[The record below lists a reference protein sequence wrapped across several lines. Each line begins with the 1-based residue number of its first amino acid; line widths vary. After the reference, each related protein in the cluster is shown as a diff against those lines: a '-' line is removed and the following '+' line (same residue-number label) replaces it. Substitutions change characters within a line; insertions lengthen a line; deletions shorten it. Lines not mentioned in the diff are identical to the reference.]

1 MEYDSL
7 TDQVNTAVSSGISAG
22 TSWNAVPGGLDK
34 VSASAKGFAWGMG
47 SGNIWLC
54 QLPCE
59 GNWKQIAPPSQ
70 STVRDIITDDSHV
83 YVLLQNQLAMK
94 SSDNTDE
101 WIAVNLPDSI
111 EKIISTASYIWGQAG
126 QKKYKLP
133 KPGMT
138 GNWIPVD
145 DKLNVKITSASA
157 GHLYG
162 VDAAGQ
168 AMMTDEALQT
178 SWSVIPEFGGKYTA
192 IIGDADQTAIFGI
205 DDTNSLKRCLN
216 GKCNGV
222 DTQGY
227 TPQNITIEPNSK
239 QMWMTTTAPGKS
251 GNIFKQSLSNDYTDI
266 LRTVQPLDV
275 KREQSVQQ
283 AETQFEQSTYSGIM
297 AKQFAILKKMIN
309 QLFNIKPAASHE
321 DDQKRIQGDIDNTE
335 YELRVLRDVIPL
347 IQKLLVVLALT
358 VCVYAA
364 SDFFGSATHFIALA
378 VLVSGTVF
386 FAINK

>member
-1 MEYDSL
+1 
-7 TDQVNTAVSSGISAG
+7 
-22 TSWNAVPGGLDK
+22 
-34 VSASAKGFAWGMG
+34 
-47 SGNIWLC
+47 
-54 QLPCE
+54 
-59 GNWKQIAPPSQ
+59 
-70 STVRDIITDDSHV
+70 
-83 YVLLQNQLAMK
+83 MK

-101 WIAVNLPDSI
+101 WITVNLPDSI

-145 DKLNVKITSASA
+145 DKLNIKITSASA

-168 AMMTDEALQT
+168 AMVTDEALQ
-178 SWSVIPEFGGKYTA
+178 SAWSTIPEFGGKYTA
-192 IIGDADQTAIFGI
+192 IIGDADQTALFGI

-227 TPQNITIEPNSK
+227 TPRNITIEPNSK

-251 GNIFKQSLSNDYTDI
+251 GNIFKQALSNDYTDI

-275 KREQSVQQ
+275 KRDETVKK

-297 AKQFAILKKMIN
+297 AKQFAILKKMVD

-321 DDQKRIQGDIDNTE
+321 KDQKRIQKKIDNTE
-335 YELRVLRDVIPL
+335 YQLRVLKDAIPL
-347 IQKLLVVLALT
+347 IQKMLVVFAMT

-364 SDFFGSATHFIALA
+364 SDYLGSATHLIALA
-378 VLVSGTVF
+378 VLVGGIVF
-386 FAINK
+386 FATNK